1 MRLGFDMFQAIKDGR
16 LRRFWRPI
24 EVNSKIRTI
33 LIFPIR
39 AIIVFALVLDG
50 IFRPLY
56 RPVIRAISNLT
67 FIQRLENRIAQLP
80 RLAIL
85 LCLAVPFAIAEPMK
99 IVGLILIAHGAFKS
113 GVALTILAHLSTF
126 LIVERI
132 YHAGREKLLTYG
144 WLAWIMR
151 YVRFARAF
159 YDRAKASAL
168 SWIRLRLLAQ

>member
-1 MRLGFDMFQAIKDGR
+1 M
-16 LRRFWRPI
+16 
-24 EVNSKIRTI
+24 NSKIRRI
-33 LIFPIR
+33 LVFPIR
-39 AIIVFALVLDG
+39 AIIVLALILDG

-56 RPVIRAISNLT
+56 RPVIRAISRIT
-67 FIQRLENRIAQLP
+67 FIQKLETRIARLP

-99 IVGLILIAHGAFKS
+99 IVGLVLIAHGAFKS
-113 GVALTILAHLSTF
+113 GVVLTVLAHLSTF

-132 YHAGREKLLTYG
+132 YHAGKEKLLTYG

-168 SWIRLRLLAQ
+168 SWIRLRLLAQQR

>member
-1 MRLGFDMFQAIKDGR
+1 M
-16 LRRFWRPI
+16 
-24 EVNSKIRTI
+24 NSKIRTI
-33 LIFPIR
+33 LVFPIR
-39 AIIVFALVLDG
+39 AIIIFALVLDG

-67 FIQRLENRIAQLP
+67 FIQRLESCIERLP

-99 IVGLILIAHGAFKS
+99 IVGLVLIAHGAFKS
-113 GVALTILAHLSTF
+113 GLVLTILAHLSTF

-151 YVRFARAF
+151 YVRFARSF
-159 YDRAKASAL
+159 YDRFKLAAL
-168 SWIRLRLLAQ
+168 NWIRLRVLAQ

>member
-1 MRLGFDMFQAIKDGR
+1 M
-16 LRRFWRPI
+16 
-24 EVNSKIRTI
+24 NSKIRTI
-33 LIFPIR
+33 LVFPLR
-39 AIIVFALVLDG
+39 AIIVFAMVLDG

-56 RPVIRAISNLT
+56 RPVIRALSNLKI
-67 FIQRLENRIAQLP
+67 IQRLESRIAQLP

-99 IVGLILIAHGAFKS
+99 IIGLVLFAHGAFKS
-113 GVALTILAHLSTF
+113 GVVLTIIAHLSTF

-151 YVRFARAF
+151 YVRFARSF
-159 YDRAKASAL
+159 YDRLKLAAL
-168 SWIRLRLLAQ
+168 SWIRLRVLAQSR

>member
-1 MRLGFDMFQAIKDGR
+1 M
-16 LRRFWRPI
+16 
-24 EVNSKIRTI
+24 NSKIRTI
-33 LIFPIR
+33 LVFPLR
-39 AIIVFALVLDG
+39 AIIVFAMVLDG

-56 RPVIRAISNLT
+56 RPVIRALSNLKI
-67 FIQRLENRIAQLP
+67 IQRLESRIAQLP

-99 IVGLILIAHGAFKS
+99 IIGLVLFAHGAFKS
-113 GVALTILAHLSTF
+113 GVVLTIIAHLSTF

-151 YVRFARAF
+151 YVRFARSF
-159 YDRAKASAL
+159 YDRLKLAAL
-168 SWIRLRLLAQ
+168 SWIRLRILAQSR

>member
-1 MRLGFDMFQAIKDGR
+1 
-16 LRRFWRPI
+16 
-24 EVNSKIRTI
+24 VNSKIRTI
-33 LIFPIR
+33 LLFPLR
-39 AIIVFALVLDG
+39 AIIVFAMVLDG

-56 RPVIRAISNLT
+56 RPVIRALSNLKI
-67 FIQRLENRIAQLP
+67 IQRLESRIAQLP

-99 IVGLILIAHGAFKS
+99 IIGLVLFAHGAFKS
-113 GVALTILAHLSTF
+113 GMVLTIIAHLSTF

-151 YVRFARAF
+151 YVRFARSF
-159 YDRAKASAL
+159 YDRLKLAAL
-168 SWIRLRLLAQ
+168 SWIRLRILAQSR

>member
-1 MRLGFDMFQAIKDGR
+1 M
-16 LRRFWRPI
+16 
-24 EVNSKIRTI
+24 NSKIRRI
-33 LIFPIR
+33 LVFPIR
-39 AIIVFALVLDG
+39 AIIVLALILDG

-56 RPVIRAISNLT
+56 RPVIRAISRIT
-67 FIQRLENRIAQLP
+67 FIQKLETRIARLP

-99 IVGLILIAHGAFKS
+99 IVGLVLIAHGAFKS
-113 GVALTILAHLSTF
+113 GVVLTVLAHLSTF

-132 YHAGREKLLTYG
+132 YHAGKEKLLTYG

-168 SWIRLRLLAQ
+168 NWIRLRLLAQER

>member
-1 MRLGFDMFQAIKDGR
+1 M
-16 LRRFWRPI
+16 
-24 EVNSKIRTI
+24 NSKIRTI
-33 LIFPIR
+33 LVFPLR
-39 AIIVFALVLDG
+39 AIIVFAMVLDG

-56 RPVIRAISNLT
+56 RPVIAAISNLT
-67 FIQRLENRIAQLP
+67 FIQRLENRIARLP

-99 IVGLILIAHGAFKS
+99 IVGLVLFAHGAFKS
-113 GVALTILAHLSTF
+113 GVLLTIIAHLSTF

-151 YVRFARAF
+151 YVRFARSF
-159 YDRAKASAL
+159 YDRLKLAAL
-168 SWIRLRLLAQ
+168 SWIKLRVLAQSR

>member
-1 MRLGFDMFQAIKDGR
+1 M
-16 LRRFWRPI
+16 
-24 EVNSKIRTI
+24 NSKIRTI
-33 LIFPIR
+33 LLFPLR
-39 AIIVFALVLDG
+39 AIIVFAMVLDG

-56 RPVIRAISNLT
+56 RPVIRALSNLKI
-67 FIQRLENRIAQLP
+67 IQRLESRIAQLP

-99 IVGLILIAHGAFKS
+99 IIGLVLFAHGAFKS
-113 GVALTILAHLSTF
+113 GMVLTIIAHLSTF

-151 YVRFARAF
+151 YVRFARSF
-159 YDRAKASAL
+159 YDRLKLAAL
-168 SWIRLRLLAQ
+168 SWIRLRILAQSR

>member
-1 MRLGFDMFQAIKDGR
+1 M
-16 LRRFWRPI
+16 
-24 EVNSKIRTI
+24 NSKIRRI
-33 LIFPIR
+33 LVFPIR
-39 AIIVFALVLDG
+39 AIIVLALILDG

-56 RPVIRAISNLT
+56 RPVIRVISRIT
-67 FIQRLENRIAQLP
+67 IIQKLESRIARLP

-99 IVGLILIAHGAFKS
+99 IVGLVLIAHGAFKS
-113 GVALTILAHLSTF
+113 GVVLTVLAHLSTF

-132 YHAGREKLLTYG
+132 YHAGKEKLLTYG

-159 YDRAKASAL
+159 YDRAKTSSL
-168 SWIRLRLLAQ
+168 SWIRLRLLAQQR

>member
-1 MRLGFDMFQAIKDGR
+1 
-16 LRRFWRPI
+16 
-24 EVNSKIRTI
+24 VNSKIRTI
-33 LIFPIR
+33 LVFPLR
-39 AIIVFALVLDG
+39 AIIVFAMVLDG

-56 RPVIRAISNLT
+56 RPVIRALSNLKI
-67 FIQRLENRIAQLP
+67 IQRLESRIAQLP

-99 IVGLILIAHGAFKS
+99 IIGLVLFAHGAFKS
-113 GVALTILAHLSTF
+113 GVVLTIIAHLSTF

-151 YVRFARAF
+151 YVRFARSF
-159 YDRAKASAL
+159 YDRLKLAAL
-168 SWIRLRLLAQ
+168 SWIRLRVLAQSR

>member
-1 MRLGFDMFQAIKDGR
+1 M
-16 LRRFWRPI
+16 
-24 EVNSKIRTI
+24 NSKIRRI
-33 LIFPIR
+33 LVFPIR
-39 AIIVFALVLDG
+39 AIIVLALILDG

-56 RPVIRAISNLT
+56 RPVIRAISRIT
-67 FIQRLENRIAQLP
+67 FIQKLQTRIARLP

-99 IVGLILIAHGAFKS
+99 IVGLVLIAHGAFKS
-113 GVALTILAHLSTF
+113 GVVLTVLAHLSTF

-132 YHAGREKLLTYG
+132 YHAGKEKLLTYG

-168 SWIRLRLLAQ
+168 SWIRLRLLAQQR

>member
-1 MRLGFDMFQAIKDGR
+1 M
-16 LRRFWRPI
+16 
-24 EVNSKIRTI
+24 NSKIRTI
-33 LIFPIR
+33 LLFPLR
-39 AIIVFALVLDG
+39 AIIVFAMVLDG

-56 RPVIRAISNLT
+56 RPVIRALSNLKI
-67 FIQRLENRIAQLP
+67 IQRLESRIAQLP

-99 IVGLILIAHGAFKS
+99 IIGLVLFAHGAFKS
-113 GVALTILAHLSTF
+113 GVVLTIIAHLSTF

-151 YVRFARAF
+151 YVRFARSF
-159 YDRAKASAL
+159 YDRLKLAAL
-168 SWIRLRLLAQ
+168 SWIKLRVLAQSR

>member
-1 MRLGFDMFQAIKDGR
+1 M
-16 LRRFWRPI
+16 
-24 EVNSKIRTI
+24 NSKIRTI
-33 LIFPIR
+33 LVFPLR
-39 AIIVFALVLDG
+39 AIIVFAMVLDG

-56 RPVIRAISNLT
+56 RPVIRALSNLKI
-67 FIQRLENRIAQLP
+67 IQRLESRIAQLP

-99 IVGLILIAHGAFKS
+99 IIGLVLFAHGAFKS
-113 GVALTILAHLSTF
+113 GVVLTILAHLSTF

-151 YVRFARAF
+151 YVRFARSF
-159 YDRAKASAL
+159 YDRLKLAAL
-168 SWIRLRLLAQ
+168 SWIRLRLLAQSR

>member
-1 MRLGFDMFQAIKDGR
+1 
-16 LRRFWRPI
+16 
-24 EVNSKIRTI
+24 VNSKIRTI
-33 LIFPIR
+33 LVFPLR
-39 AIIVFALVLDG
+39 AIIVFAMVLDG

-56 RPVIRAISNLT
+56 RPVIRALSNLKI
-67 FIQRLENRIAQLP
+67 IQRLESRIAQLP

-99 IVGLILIAHGAFKS
+99 IIGLVLFAHRAFKS
-113 GVALTILAHLSTF
+113 GVVLTIIAHLSTF

-151 YVRFARAF
+151 YVRFARSF
-159 YDRAKASAL
+159 YDRLKLAAL
-168 SWIRLRLLAQ
+168 SWIKLRVLAQSR

>member
-1 MRLGFDMFQAIKDGR
+1 M
-16 LRRFWRPI
+16 
-24 EVNSKIRTI
+24 NSKIRTI
-33 LIFPIR
+33 LVFPIR
-39 AIIVFALVLDG
+39 AIIIFALVLDG

-67 FIQRLENRIAQLP
+67 FIQQLESRIERLP

-99 IVGLILIAHGAFKS
+99 IVGLVLIAHGAFKS
-113 GVALTILAHLSTF
+113 GLVLTILAHLSTF

-151 YVRFARAF
+151 YVRFARSF
-159 YDRAKASAL
+159 YDRFKLAAL
-168 SWIRLRLLAQ
+168 NWIRLRVLAQ

>member
-1 MRLGFDMFQAIKDGR
+1 M
-16 LRRFWRPI
+16 
-24 EVNSKIRTI
+24 NSKIRTI
-33 LIFPIR
+33 LVFPLR
-39 AIIVFALVLDG
+39 AIIVFAMVLDG

-56 RPVIRAISNLT
+56 RPVIRALSNLKI
-67 FIQRLENRIAQLP
+67 IQRLESRIAQLP

-99 IVGLILIAHGAFKS
+99 IIGLVLFAHGAFKS
-113 GVALTILAHLSTF
+113 GMVLTIIAHLSTF

-151 YVRFARAF
+151 YVRFARSF
-159 YDRAKASAL
+159 YDRLKLAAL
-168 SWIRLRLLAQ
+168 SWIKLRVLAQSR

>member
-1 MRLGFDMFQAIKDGR
+1 M
-16 LRRFWRPI
+16 
-24 EVNSKIRTI
+24 NSKIRTI
-33 LIFPIR
+33 LLFPLR
-39 AIIVFALVLDG
+39 AIIVFAMVLDG

-56 RPVIRAISNLT
+56 RPVIRALSNLKI
-67 FIQRLENRIAQLP
+67 IQRLESRIAQLP

-99 IVGLILIAHGAFKS
+99 IIGLVLFAHGAFKS
-113 GVALTILAHLSTF
+113 GVVLTIIAHLSTF

-151 YVRFARAF
+151 YVRFARSF
-159 YDRAKASAL
+159 YDRLKLAAL
-168 SWIRLRLLAQ
+168 SWIRLRVLAQSR

>member
-1 MRLGFDMFQAIKDGR
+1 M
-16 LRRFWRPI
+16 
-24 EVNSKIRTI
+24 NSKIRTI
-33 LIFPIR
+33 LVFPLR
-39 AIIVFALVLDG
+39 AIIVFAMVLDG

-56 RPVIRAISNLT
+56 RLVIRALSNLKI
-67 FIQRLENRIAQLP
+67 IQRLESRIAQLP

-99 IVGLILIAHGAFKS
+99 IIGLVLFAHGAFKS
-113 GVALTILAHLSTF
+113 GVVLTIIAHLSTF

-151 YVRFARAF
+151 YVRFARSF
-159 YDRAKASAL
+159 YDRLKLAAL
-168 SWIRLRLLAQ
+168 SWIRLRVLAQSR

>member
-1 MRLGFDMFQAIKDGR
+1 M
-16 LRRFWRPI
+16 
-24 EVNSKIRTI
+24 NSKIRTI
-33 LIFPIR
+33 LLFPLR
-39 AIIVFALVLDG
+39 AIIVFAMVLDG

-56 RPVIRAISNLT
+56 RPVIRALSNLKI
-67 FIQRLENRIAQLP
+67 IQRLESRIAQLP

-99 IVGLILIAHGAFKS
+99 IIGLVLFAHGAFKS
-113 GVALTILAHLSTF
+113 GVVLTIIAHLSTF

-151 YVRFARAF
+151 YVRFARSF
-159 YDRAKASAL
+159 YDRLKLAAL
-168 SWIRLRLLAQ
+168 SWIRLRLLAQSR

>member
-1 MRLGFDMFQAIKDGR
+1 M
-16 LRRFWRPI
+16 
-24 EVNSKIRTI
+24 NSKIRTI
-33 LIFPIR
+33 LVLPIR

-56 RPVIRAISNLT
+56 RPVIAAISNLT
-67 FIQRLENRIAQLP
+67 YIQRLENRIARLP

-99 IVGLILIAHGAFKS
+99 IVGLVLIAHGAVKV
-113 GVALTILAHLSTF
+113 GLVLTVLAHLATF
-126 LIVERI
+126 LIIERI

-151 YVRFARAF
+151 YVRFARSF
-159 YDRAKASAL
+159 YDRLKLAAL
-168 SWIRLRLLAQ
+168 SWIRLRVLAQSR

>member
-1 MRLGFDMFQAIKDGR
+1 M
-16 LRRFWRPI
+16 
-24 EVNSKIRTI
+24 NSKIRTI
-33 LIFPIR
+33 LVFPLR
-39 AIIVFALVLDG
+39 AIIVFAMVLDG

-56 RPVIRAISNLT
+56 RPVIRALSNLKI
-67 FIQRLENRIAQLP
+67 IQRLESRIAQLP

-99 IVGLILIAHGAFKS
+99 IIGLVLFAHGAFKS
-113 GVALTILAHLSTF
+113 GVVLTILAHLSTF

-151 YVRFARAF
+151 YVRFARSF
-159 YDRAKASAL
+159 YDRLKLAAL
-168 SWIRLRLLAQ
+168 SWIRLRVLAQSR

>member
-1 MRLGFDMFQAIKDGR
+1 M
-16 LRRFWRPI
+16 
-24 EVNSKIRTI
+24 NSKIRTI
-33 LIFPIR
+33 LVFPLR
-39 AIIVFALVLDG
+39 AIIVFAMVLDG

-56 RPVIRAISNLT
+56 RPVIRALSNLKI
-67 FIQRLENRIAQLP
+67 IQRLESRIAQLP

-99 IVGLILIAHGAFKS
+99 IIGLVLFAHGAFKS
-113 GVALTILAHLSTF
+113 GVVLTIIAHLSTF

-151 YVRFARAF
+151 YVRFARSF
-159 YDRAKASAL
+159 YDRLKLAAL
-168 SWIRLRLLAQ
+168 SWIKLRVLAQSR

>member
-1 MRLGFDMFQAIKDGR
+1 MF
-16 LRRFWRPI
+16 
-24 EVNSKIRTI
+24 V
-33 LIFPIR
+33 
-39 AIIVFALVLDG
+39 LVLDG

-56 RPVIRAISNLT
+56 RPVITAISGLT
-67 FIQRLENRIAQLP
+67 FIKRLENRIARLP

-99 IVGLILIAHGAFKS
+99 IVGLVLIAHGAFKS
-113 GVALTILAHLSTF
+113 GLALTILAHLSTF

-151 YVRFARAF
+151 YVRFARSF
-159 YDRAKASAL
+159 YDRFKLAAL
-168 SWIRLRLLAQ
+168 NWVRLRVLAQSR